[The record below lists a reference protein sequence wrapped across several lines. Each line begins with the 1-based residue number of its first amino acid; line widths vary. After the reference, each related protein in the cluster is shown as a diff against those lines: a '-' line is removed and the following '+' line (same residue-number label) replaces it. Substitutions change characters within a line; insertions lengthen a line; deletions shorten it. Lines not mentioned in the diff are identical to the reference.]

1 MRYRRTG
8 RALMGTSLLA
18 ILMTAVLATGC
29 EQAKE
34 AVNKGGDTPC
44 SEFVAQDR
52 DKQRVTVRKYL
63 QNDKVGTTSTPN
75 PDTVDG
81 AIAAISLMCQAQANP
96 DTQIR
101 NADLTGILV
110 PKN

>member
-1 MRYRRTG
+1 MARRYRTYL
-8 RALMGTSLLA
+8 ALAALSSTVLLSA
-18 ILMTAVLATGC
+18 C

-44 SEFVAQDR
+44 SEFTAQDQ
-52 DKQRVTVRKYL
+52 DKQRITVRKYIE
-63 QNDKVGTTSTPN
+63 NDTKTTPTPS

-81 AIAAISLMCQAQANP
+81 SITAITLMCKAQANP
-96 DTQIR
+96 DTPIR

-110 PKN
+110 PKK

>member
-1 MRYRRTG
+1 MRSWSMGTG
-8 RALMGTSLLA
+8 TALMAALVVGTLVS
-18 ILMTAVLATGC
+18 GC

-44 SEFVAQDR
+44 SEFTAQDK

-63 QNDKVGTTSTPN
+63 ENDTKVTPT
-75 PDTVDG
+75 PDANGVDA
-81 AIAAISLMCQAQANP
+81 AIAAIGLMCQAQANP
-96 DTQIR
+96 DTPIR

-110 PKN
+110 PKK

>member
-1 MRYRRTG
+1 MITRLPLWCCAAAA
-8 RALMGTSLLA
+8 ALVALS
-18 ILMTAVLATGC
+18 TAGC

-44 SEFVAQDR
+44 SEFVAQDN
-52 DKQRVTVRKYL
+52 DKQHVTVRKYL
-63 QNDKVGTTSTPN
+63 EQDNKSKN
-75 PDTVDG
+75 PDDQTVDRSVT
-81 AIAAISLMCQAQANP
+81 AIQLMCKAQANP

-110 PKN
+110 PK

>member
-1 MRYRRTG
+1 MTVRRT
-8 RALMGTSLLA
+8 LP
-18 ILMTAVLATGC
+18 TAVILTAAVLLPALGGC

-44 SEFVAQDR
+44 SEFISQDQ

-63 QNDKVGTTSTPN
+63 QQDSKVTGTPA

-81 AIAAISLMCQAQANP
+81 SIAVIQLMCKVQANSNTP
-96 DTQIR
+96 IR
-101 NADLTGILV
+101 DADLTGILV